1 MTEASS
7 ERARRLRARAHAP
20 LLARAPADLP
30 PFRDARK
37 TPDPQTL
44 TPHTPSPP
52 LPINHRDSIIYQ
64 ARCPRLGRP
73 PVAVKVYDRSSLSTS
88 KLRAVRREAAMM
100 VYLAR
105 KGVPGVVKHV
115 AAFDDAGRV
124 HLVME
129 ACPGGD
135 LLERLLHEGRA
146 FGEARAAVEV
156 APPLLRTL
164 AALHALSIVHR

>member
-1 MTEASS
+1 MAGKRH
-7 ERARRLRARAHAP
+7 RAARPALTP
-20 LLARAPADLP
+20 LFAPADLSP
-30 PFRDARK
+30 LSRREDKPAP
-37 TPDPQTL
+37 TNSP
-44 TPHTPSPP
+44 PP
-52 LPINHRDSIIYQ
+52 LPSPTHSRRDSIIYQ

-156 APPLLRTL
+156 AAPLLKTL

>member
-1 MTEASS
+1 M
-7 ERARRLRARAHAP
+7 
-20 LLARAPADLP
+20 
-30 PFRDARK
+30 
-37 TPDPQTL
+37 
-44 TPHTPSPP
+44 
-52 LPINHRDSIIYQ
+52 
-64 ARCPRLGRP
+64 
-73 PVAVKVYDRSSLSTS
+73 AVKVYERSALSAS

-105 KGVPGVVKHV
+105 KGVPGVVRHV

-146 FGEARAAVEV
+146 FAETRAAAEV
-156 APPLLRTL
+156 AAPLLRTL